1 MVGIFISGF
10 TFNII
15 KIHKAPLKGYL
26 QMIPTLESNLNHGEL
41 KSKRREKKIFRR
53 DILKVKTFPDIR

>member
-1 MVGIFISGF
+1 MVGLFISGF

-41 KSKRREKKIFRR
+41 KSKRREKKNLQTRHSESE
-53 DILKVKTFPDIR
+53 DIP